1 MRLIKITEAIL
12 ISFLFFGLTNCNFKS
27 EYHKLVER
35 EIKKGE
41 INNDL
46 ILGFSFGMTKQ
57 QYYDRCTLLN
67 KNKIITVGGYNF
79 NPEQILTSTSKN
91 TKKITMSFSPNFK
104 EKKIIEE
111 LELRFSFQGW
121 SHWNKDY
128 QSSVLINQV
137 KDSLFSWLPGNDFI
151 EVSIDGIDKK
161 PLVKID
167 GNRRIILY
175 KLNSKDVIAKIN
187 NLK

>member
-1 MRLIKITEAIL
+1 MRLIEITKVLL
-12 ISFLFFGLTNCNFKS
+12 ISFLFFELTSCNSKS
-27 EYHKLVER
+27 EYHNLFER

-67 KNKIITVGGYNF
+67 KDKIITVGEYNF
-79 NPEQILTSTSKN
+79 NPEQILSSPIN
-91 TKKITMSFSPNFK
+91 NKKIKMSFSPNFK
-104 EKKIIEE
+104 EKKTIEE
-111 LELRFSFQGW
+111 LELRFSFLGW
-121 SHWNKDY
+121 SHWNTDY
-128 QSSVLINQV
+128 QSGVLINQV
-137 KDSLFSWLPGNDFI
+137 KDSLISWLPGNDFI

-161 PLVKID
+161 PLVKVD
-167 GNRRIILY
+167 GNRRIMLY
-175 KLNSKDVIAKIN
+175 KINSKDVIAKIN

>member
-1 MRLIKITEAIL
+1 MRLIEITKVLL
-12 ISFLFFGLTNCNFKS
+12 ISFLFFELTSCNFKS
-27 EYHKLVER
+27 EYHNLVER
-35 EIKKGE
+35 EIKKGK

-57 QYYDRCTLLN
+57 EYYDRCTLLN

-79 NPEQILTSTSKN
+79 NPEQILSSPTN
-91 TKKITMSFSPNFK
+91 NKKIKMSFSPNFK
-104 EKKIIEE
+104 EKKKIEE
-111 LELRFSFQGW
+111 LELRFSFLGW
-121 SHWNKDY
+121 SHWNTDY
-128 QSSVLINQV
+128 QSGVLINQV
-137 KDSLFSWLPGNDFI
+137 KDSIFSWLPGNDFI

>member
-1 MRLIKITEAIL
+1 MRLIEITKVLL
-12 ISFLFFGLTNCNFKS
+12 ISFLLFELTSCNFKS
-27 EYHKLVER
+27 EYHNLVER

-67 KNKIITVGGYNF
+67 KNKIITVGEYNF
-79 NPEQILTSTSKN
+79 NPEQILSSPIN
-91 TKKITMSFSPNFK
+91 NKKIKMSFSPNFK
-104 EKKIIEE
+104 EKKTIEE
-111 LELRFSFQGW
+111 LELRFSFLGW
-121 SHWNKDY
+121 SHWNADY
-128 QSSVLINQV
+128 QSGVLINQV
-137 KDSLFSWLPGNDFI
+137 KDSLISWLPGNDFI

-161 PLVKID
+161 PLVKVD
-167 GNRRIILY
+167 GNRRIMLY
-175 KLNSKDVIAKIN
+175 KINSKDVIAKIN